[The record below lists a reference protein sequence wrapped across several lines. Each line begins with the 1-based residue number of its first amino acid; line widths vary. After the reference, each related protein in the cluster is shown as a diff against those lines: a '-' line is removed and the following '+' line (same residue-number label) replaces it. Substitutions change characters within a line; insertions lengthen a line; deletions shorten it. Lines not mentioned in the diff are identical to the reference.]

1 MVDYKFKG
9 KAVKCYTL
17 KTKKPPIRRYVT
29 CKETKDGFQLRKGQ
43 PQNPFPRNIKPG
55 VVKKAQKKIKNKIRR
70 RPPPPPPPPS
80 RNVQMNMLRRGIN
93 PLAPVFM

>member
-1 MVDYKFKG
+1 MVYKPLKG

-17 KTKKPPIRRYVT
+17 KAPKSGKIYTT

-43 PQNPFPRNIKPG
+43 PQNPFPRNIRPG
-55 VVKKAQKKIKNKIRR
+55 VVKKAQKKLKNKIRR

-80 RNVQMNMLRRGIN
+80 RNAQMNMLRRGIN
-93 PLAPVFM
+93 PVAPIFM

>member
-1 MVDYKFKG
+1 MAYTPLKG
-9 KAVKCYTL
+9 KAVKCYNRTS
-17 KTKKPPIRRYVT
+17 KAGKKYTT

-93 PLAPVFM
+93 PLSPVFM

>member
-17 KTKKPPIRRYVT
+17 KAKKTGKIYTT
-29 CKETKDGFQLRKGQ
+29 CKETKQGFQLRKGQ
-43 PQNPFPRNIKPG
+43 PQNPYPRNIKPG

-80 RNVQMNMLRRGIN
+80 RSVQMNMLRRGIN
-93 PLAPVFM
+93 PDAPIFM

>member
-9 KAVKCYTL
+9 KDVKCYNRTA
-17 KTKKPPIRRYVT
+17 KSGRKYTT
-29 CKETKDGFQLRKGQ
+29 CKGTKEGFQLRKGQ

-55 VVKKAQKKIKNKIRR
+55 VVKKAQKKLKGKIRR

-80 RNVQMNMLRRGIN
+80 RNAQMNMLKRGIN
-93 PLAPVFM
+93 PIAPIFM

>member
-1 MVDYKFKG
+1 MVYKPLKG

-17 KTKKPPIRRYVT
+17 KAPKSGKIYTT

-43 PQNPFPRNIKPG
+43 PQNPFPRNIRPG
-55 VVKKAQKKIKNKIRR
+55 VVKKAQKKLKGKIRR

-80 RNVQMNMLRRGIN
+80 RTAQMNMLRRGIN
-93 PLAPVFM
+93 PVAPIFM